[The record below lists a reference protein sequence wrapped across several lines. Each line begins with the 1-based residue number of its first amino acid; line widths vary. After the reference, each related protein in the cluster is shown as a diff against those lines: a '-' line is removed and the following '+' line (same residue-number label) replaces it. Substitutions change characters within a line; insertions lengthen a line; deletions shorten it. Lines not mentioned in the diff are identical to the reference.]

1 MAQHLQRGD
10 QRRTHILEAAI
21 AVFLE
26 QGYAGTS
33 VDRIVQRAGG
43 SKATLYRHFNSKA
56 DLFAAIIQEL
66 VAQMTAPIAGPR
78 VGDTGGLAATLEDF
92 ARTYLDVLLEP
103 RSLALYRMVMAEGA
117 RFPDLGRVF
126 FDQGP
131 GRVAAQL
138 ADYLRQCGLGD
149 AGTSVELLAREF
161 LSLVRSDLHL
171 RALLGVGC
179 ADSSQRS
186 EMVERAMATFM
197 NHCLGETP
205 V

>member
-10 QRRTHILEAAI
+10 QRRSHILEAAI

-26 QGYAGTS
+26 QGYAGAS

-66 VAQMTAPIAGPR
+66 VAQMTAPIADQR
-78 VGDTGGLAATLEDF
+78 VGDAGGLAATLEDF

-126 FDQGP
+126 FAQGP

-138 ADYLRQCGLGD
+138 ADYLCQRGLGCTT
-149 AGTSVELLAREF
+149 APVELLAREF
-161 LSLVRSDLHL
+161 LSLVRADLHL
-171 RALLGVGC
+171 RALLGVEI
-179 ADSSQRS
+179 ADST
-186 EMVERAMATFM
+186 VRARAVSRAVAVFVAQYPRR
-197 NHCLGETP
+197 E
-205 V
+205 

>member
-10 QRRTHILEAAI
+10 QRRGHILEAAI
-21 AVFLE
+21 VVFLE
-26 QGYAGTS
+26 QGYAGAS

-66 VAQMTAPIAGPR
+66 VAQMTAPIAGQR

-117 RFPDLGRVF
+117 RFPALGHAF
-126 FDQGP
+126 FEQGP

-138 ADYLRQCGLGD
+138 ADYLRQRGLGG
-149 AGTSVELLAREF
+149 AAAPVELLAREF
-161 LSLVRSDLHL
+161 LSLVRADLHL
-171 RALLGVGC
+171 RALLGVEI
-179 ADSSQRS
+179 ADSAA
-186 EMVERAMATFM
+186 RARAVSRAVAVFVAQYPRR
-197 NHCLGETP
+197 E
-205 V
+205 